1 MWLCDYINDLG
12 IKYKRIKP
20 FITGINRIT
29 GEAIPTAEVLLTVSR
44 YLDIDGYY
52 EVGNREAVCTMLGRR
67 RRIRLEFKNS
77 TYELDYYKP
86 FTDID
91 WQLLEEEKVACE
103 TIPEFI
109 NDGNLKLIM
118 LKL

>member
-12 IKYKRIKP
+12 ITYRRIKP
-20 FITGINRIT
+20 TIIGVNKSTGD
-29 GEAIPTAEVLLTVSR
+29 AIPTADVLLEVSN
-44 YLDIDGYY
+44 YIAIDGYY
-52 EVGNREAVCTMLGRR
+52 EVGNREAVCSLVGRKR
-67 RRIRLEFKNS
+67 KIRLEIGS
-77 TYELDYYKP
+77 RYYELDYYRP

-109 NDGNLKLIM
+109 NDDNLKIVMFRL
-118 LKL
+118 